1 MPDLKRKRL
10 LLEKYDCCQLV
21 ELQKLLLTQKCAS
34 TRESRMTMTTLAGRS
49 LIHQS
54 CIFNLL
60 LTTSRILIDKILISR
75 IVV

>member
-10 LLEKYDCCQLV
+10 LLEKYDCQLV
-21 ELQKLLLTQKCAS
+21 ELLKLLLTQKCAS